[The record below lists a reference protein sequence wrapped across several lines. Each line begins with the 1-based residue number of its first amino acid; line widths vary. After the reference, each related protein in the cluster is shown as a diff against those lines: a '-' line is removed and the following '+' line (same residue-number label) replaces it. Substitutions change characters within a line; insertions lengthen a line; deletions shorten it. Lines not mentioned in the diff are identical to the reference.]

1 MTIYT
6 VNYRE
11 KIFEHTDLTKI
22 TGVLTYET
30 LHLIQNEI
38 KANAM
43 AVHSNI
49 IVGQHGYL
57 KWVFIPTAYSLLT
70 KNSIFSSSASRKPQH
85 PYSGYPSRPRRTE
98 TPIQRKHT
106 SLLQNKRS
114 GISAHTTT
122 RVGRRSKIH
131 HSHEKQDHWPIHR
144 HPLHDHPLFDCHV
157 R

>member
-30 LHLIQNEI
+30 LHLIQSKI

-49 IVGQHGYL
+49 IVGQHG
-57 KWVFIPTAYSLLT
+57 LLYE
-70 KNSIFSSSASRKPQH
+70 H
-85 PYSGYPSRPRRTE
+85 
-98 TPIQRKHT
+98 
-106 SLLQNKRS
+106 
-114 GISAHTTT
+114 
-122 RVGRRSKIH
+122 
-131 HSHEKQDHWPIHR
+131 
-144 HPLHDHPLFDCHV
+144 
-157 R
+157 